1 MNLSHVIMLSHGDIA
16 GKWTR
21 LHRVAQG
28 TARYYQLNNKAAPL
42 YSVFR
47 LKASYVFTQKV
58 TRRPAL

>member
-1 MNLSHVIMLSHGDIA
+1 MLSHGDIA

-28 TARYYQLNNKAAPL
+28 IARYYQLNNKAAPL